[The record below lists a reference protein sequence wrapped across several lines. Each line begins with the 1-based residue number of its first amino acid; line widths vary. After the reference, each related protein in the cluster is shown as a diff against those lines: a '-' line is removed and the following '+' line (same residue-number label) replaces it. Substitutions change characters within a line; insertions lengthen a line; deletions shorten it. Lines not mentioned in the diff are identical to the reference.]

1 MATTTGVTPNSWRRN
16 CSSKG
21 LRDLRRQPACATLGY
36 FDDPVLNTFLRLG
49 PLEVTRTVFHEWARQ
64 LVFVAGETR
73 LNESFATAVENEGLR
88 RWLAR

>member
-1 MATTTGVTPNSWRRN
+1 M
-16 CSSKG
+16 
-21 LRDLRRQPACATLGY
+21 LD
-36 FDDPVLNTFLRLG
+36 TFLPLG

-64 LVFVAGETR
+64 LVFVAGDTR